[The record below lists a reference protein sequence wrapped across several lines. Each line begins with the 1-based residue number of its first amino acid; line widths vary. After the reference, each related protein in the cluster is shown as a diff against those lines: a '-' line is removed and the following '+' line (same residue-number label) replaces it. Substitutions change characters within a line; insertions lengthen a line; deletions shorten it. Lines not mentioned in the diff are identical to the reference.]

1 MSATVL
7 KLLGDAGSEIA
18 ATLAINLTDASF
30 QAQGT
35 VDRAQQRLKILCKA
49 NIYAGHLLKILYGI
63 PSKGDGDE
71 LLRDLI
77 TAASISTSEIPSV
90 LKLMVDGLGEGI
102 HAGWEKCRGSV

>member
-7 KLLGDAGSEIA
+7 KLLGEAGSEIA

-49 NIYAGHLLKILYGI
+49 NNYAGHLLKILYGI
-63 PSKGDGDE
+63 QSKGDGDE
-71 LLRDLI
+71 LLHDIVTERERERFGR
-77 TAASISTSEIPSV
+77 TFSQG
-90 LKLMVDGLGEGI
+90 LKIIGEK
-102 HAGWEKCRGSV
+102 HAGNL